1 MTKCR
6 GTYVLVWNC
15 SEYLFDN
22 ACVITAGME
31 HFNADCVA
39 VKTCTRECLAASV
52 SVDLSSSPG
61 RTSSDFE
68 AA

>member
-1 MTKCR
+1 VIECY

-22 ACVITAGME
+22 ACVVTARME
-31 HFNADCVA
+31 HFNAVCVA
-39 VKTCTRECLAASV
+39 AKCLAASV

-61 RTSSDFE
+61 RTSFE